1 MGRKSLAKQRRAQII
16 DAFYRCIKRDGL
28 QNASTRR
35 IAEEAGVK
43 PSILHHYFKD
53 RDEMVEELVKRVVD
67 DMTARY
73 AAEISRYKNPKTRF
87 NKGVEFLFGPEMIS
101 GDEFGF
107 FYDCWAEARSN
118 ERVRDSFTMLYGR
131 FRDAIVNLLI
141 ETDKSARL
149 SPAQIKE
156 LATMLVAIQD
166 GISIQWDM
174 DRKNVSLKKMTRM
187 TKRLIELYI
196 EDAGRARRAK

>member
-101 GDEFGF
+101 DDER
-107 FYDCWAEARSN
+107 A
-118 ERVRDSFTMLYGR
+118 RDSFTMLYRR

-174 DRKNVSLKKMTRM
+174 DRKNVSLRKMTRM
-187 TKRLIELYI
+187 TIRLIELYI